1 MQVWTD
7 EKEILKALKFHLMA
21 FGNKN
26 ITASFQ
32 CAISSCVY
40 AV

>member
-7 EKEILKALKFHLMA
+7 EKEILKALKALA

-26 ITASFQ
+26 ITASFL
-32 CAISSCVY
+32 CAIL
-40 AV
+40 